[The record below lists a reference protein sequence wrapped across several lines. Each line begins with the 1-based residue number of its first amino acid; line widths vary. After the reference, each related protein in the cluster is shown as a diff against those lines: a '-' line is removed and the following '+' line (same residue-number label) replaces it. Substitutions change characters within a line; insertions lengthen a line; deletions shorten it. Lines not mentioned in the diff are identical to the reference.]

1 MRTVQESLFQA
12 APASMTLPEL
22 LEELTV
28 NFGVPS
34 SAADALGSRITDVRP
49 DVKCAGH
56 LCNMSKEDFDKVN
69 AGSLDALQ
77 INSLCIV
84 LGSSMAPHLFAPVQ
98 RLFQSNGR
106 GWSNGVG
113 GESDVVAGQS
123 DAEGETTMKLEGGKY
138 KGGILTA
145 KAECLEQRRTPLIP
159 GSYHVPSSFDA
170 YHHSVPRSEESGL
183 RKLIVQAMLE
193 MCGDLYPDSNERSV
207 ILGAIE
213 LYCGKPGIG
222 ARGHH
227 WDNYRDVHR
236 KRHLGSAVSDL
247 HKARVTPAAYGVT
260 AHCVPG
266 RIRPVRLARAVSS
279 NLNPAA
285 CLPPHTKQFALT
297 HHPPAAG
304 AGANNQDQ
312 EHTHVALR
320 SADAA
325 DYDVDDCNADLVS
338 EEDLLKKVEDM
349 KAALNTLQEKQG
361 EKKAEKAAAA
371 QVARAEKAEK
381 AAAAKEAK
389 AAKKKGASAPEV
401 PTKETRSAKKQ
412 KGNNGDADLCDYEK
426 QRQQNIIVNQQWMS
440 FIDATGQAGCKILDE
455 EVAQEAL
462 DSGSPWQ
469 PCGRCGSIAI

>member
-1 MRTVQESLFQA
+1 M
-12 APASMTLPEL
+12 
-22 LEELTV
+22 
-28 NFGVPS
+28 
-34 SAADALGSRITDVRP
+34 
-49 DVKCAGH
+49 
-56 LCNMSKEDFDKVN
+56 
-69 AGSLDALQ
+69 
-77 INSLCIV
+77 
-84 LGSSMAPHLFAPVQ
+84 
-98 RLFQSNGR
+98 
-106 GWSNGVG
+106 
-113 GESDVVAGQS
+113 
-123 DAEGETTMKLEGGKY
+123 
-138 KGGILTA
+138 
-145 KAECLEQRRTPLIP
+145 
-159 GSYHVPSSFDA
+159 
-170 YHHSVPRSEESGL
+170 
-183 RKLIVQAMLE
+183 
-193 MCGDLYPDSNERSV
+193 
-207 ILGAIE
+207 
-213 LYCGKPGIG
+213 
-222 ARGHH
+222 
-227 WDNYRDVHR
+227 
-236 KRHLGSAVSDL
+236 
-247 HKARVTPAAYGVT
+247 T

-304 AGANNQDQ
+304 AGANNQGQ
-312 EHTHVALR
+312 EHTNVALR
-320 SADAA
+320 SADADAA

-381 AAAAKEAK
+381 AAAEKAAAKEAK

-412 KGNNGDADLCDYEK
+412 KGNNGDGDLCDYEM

-469 PCGRCGSIAI
+469 PCGRCGSTAI

>member
-1 MRTVQESLFQA
+1 
-12 APASMTLPEL
+12 
-22 LEELTV
+22 
-28 NFGVPS
+28 
-34 SAADALGSRITDVRP
+34 
-49 DVKCAGH
+49 
-56 LCNMSKEDFDKVN
+56 
-69 AGSLDALQ
+69 
-77 INSLCIV
+77 
-84 LGSSMAPHLFAPVQ
+84 
-98 RLFQSNGR
+98 
-106 GWSNGVG
+106 
-113 GESDVVAGQS
+113 
-123 DAEGETTMKLEGGKY
+123 
-138 KGGILTA
+138 
-145 KAECLEQRRTPLIP
+145 
-159 GSYHVPSSFDA
+159 
-170 YHHSVPRSEESGL
+170 
-183 RKLIVQAMLE
+183 MLE

-236 KRHLGSAVSDL
+236 KRHIGSAVSDL

-312 EHTHVALR
+312 EHTNVALR
-320 SADAA
+320 SADEDAA
-325 DYDVDDCNADLVS
+325 DYDVDDCDADLAS

-381 AAAAKEAK
+381 AAAEKAAAKEAK
-389 AAKKKGASAPEV
+389 AAEKKGASAPEV
-401 PTKETRSAKKQ
+401 HHRQHYCLPYTYFLHVQ
-412 KGNNGDADLCDYEK
+412 K
-426 QRQQNIIVNQQWMS
+426 
-440 FIDATGQAGCKILDE
+440 
-455 EVAQEAL
+455 
-462 DSGSPWQ
+462 
-469 PCGRCGSIAI
+469 